1 MNNTYELTPSELNE
15 LDLDLSMIKT
25 CKTLRMLAK
34 LDRLSLDTSQ
44 HRSGLNKHLFDYI
57 QYCGYDVL
65 DYIKSYLSSL
75 QPYMIE
81 RFLDQEKREGY
92 LCVIDNLYKISIY
105 IKVDKTQY
113 QEAVISF
120 HENNIRGIAKVNMFQ
135 NDTRTFV
142 PIFAD
147 SICSKISDENK
158 FIVKAFFQ
166 RGLKN
171 LPIEL
176 PALQHKDIFIVRKSS
191 IDKEFISY
199 CNDYIRDLYTSNL
212 NLDYD
217 SVEPFSMLQQIEF
230 TSYGKDTFSSI
241 SLLIDSFT
249 LQNDYVSKGVA
260 DFALVTY
267 SQNLNLT
274 QAQKEDLETLLTE
287 KYKVTAIKKIDLILN
302 RVISNLGI
310 STQNTTV
317 KSLSAKQKNITSD
330 LTQTP

>member
-217 SVEPFSMLQQIEF
+217 SVKPFSMLQQIEF

>member
-1 MNNTYELTPSELNE
+1 MNDTYELTPDELNN
-15 LDLDLSMIKT
+15 LDIDLSMVKT
-25 CKTLRMLAK
+25 CKTLRNLAK
-34 LDRLSLDTSQ
+34 LNRLSLDTSQ

-57 QYCGYDVL
+57 TYCGYNVL
-65 DYIKSYLSSL
+65 DYIRSYLSSL

-81 RFLDQEKREGY
+81 RFFDQEKKEGY

-105 IKVDKTQY
+105 IKADKTQY

-120 HENNIRGIAKVNMFQ
+120 HENNIRDIAKVNMFQ

-147 SICSKISDENK
+147 SICSKIADENK

-176 PALQHKDIFIVRKSS
+176 PALQHKDVFIVRKSS
-191 IDKEFISY
+191 IDKEFVSY

-241 SLLIDSFT
+241 SLLIDSLT
-249 LQNDYVSKGVA
+249 LQNDYVSKGAA

-267 SQNLNLT
+267 AQNLSLT
-274 QAQKEDLETLLTE
+274 QTQKEDLENLLTE
-287 KYKVTAIKKIDLILN
+287 KYKVTAIKKIDLILD
-302 RVISNLGI
+302 RVISNLSIG
-310 STQNTTV
+310 TQNNTV
-317 KSLSAKQKNITSD
+317 KKITHKKNQNNNQQPI
-330 LTQTP
+330 P